1 MYLSDKFD
9 SGNIESVDLSDPQN
23 LQLAIKRDNQS
34 DFFQWF
40 HFRFEAE
47 LDKQYRFN
55 IINAGQ
61 SAYPQAWKGYH
72 VVASYDREQWF
83 RVESEFDGQQL
94 SFSVLL
100 EQNSIYFAYFTPYS
114 YERHQDLIHSCLADE
129 RVSLNTLGQTIDGRD
144 MSLLTIGD
152 AEQAKHK
159 VWMIARQHP
168 GESMAEW
175 FIEGMLERLLDQ
187 DNPLAN
193 SLLKDTV
200 FYVVPNMN
208 PDGSVRGHLRTNAVG
223 TNLNREWQ
231 NPSME
236 RSPEV
241 FLVRQKML
249 ELGGDLFLDIHGD
262 EELPYNFVAGCEGI
276 PSYDQRHQLLED
288 TFKQAFKAIS
298 PDFQDTHGYPKNK
311 PGEANLNI
319 AAAWLGEQFKTLS
332 YTIEMPFKDNA
343 DLLDPDFGW
352 SAERSMQL
360 GADVLFAIK
369 QTLAKI

>member
-9 SGNIESVDLSDPQN
+9 SGNIEQVDLSDPQN

-40 HFRFEAE
+40 HFRFEAAVG
-47 LDKQYRFN
+47 QSYRFN

-61 SAYPQAWKGYH
+61 SAYPQAWKGYQ

-83 RVESEFDGQQL
+83 RIDSDYDGEQL
-94 SFSVLL
+94 SFGILL
-100 EQNSIYFAYFTPYS
+100 EQSSIYFAYFTPYS
-114 YERHQDLIHSCLADE
+114 YERHQDLIHGCLRDE
-129 RVSLNTLGQTIDGRD
+129 RVSLTTLGQTLDGRD

-152 AEQAKHK
+152 AAQAKHK
-159 VWMIARQHP
+159 VWLIARQHP

-187 DNPLAN
+187 ANPLAAT
-193 SLLKDTV
+193 LLKDTV

-276 PSYDQRHQLLED
+276 PSYDRRHQDLED

-298 PDFQDTHGYPKNK
+298 PDFQDTHGYPKNQ
-311 PGEANLNI
+311 PGQANLNI

-332 YTIEMPFKDNA
+332 YTVEMPFKDNA
-343 DLLDPDFGW
+343 DLPDPDFGW
-352 SAERSMQL
+352 SAERSMLL